1 MRVKMNLKGIN
12 WVKRTLADGSIK
24 EYAYLG
30 RGVGAMRLEGGRD
43 SPEEIERLIGSYQRA
58 KAEHRP
64 TNANTLKGI
73 ITAYMQSPDTKLS
86 PRTPQQISP
95 ITGIAST
102 LSSASSRG
110 IARTPT
116 SSRLERSSCSKRPEG
131 EQILQNELQ
140 NAE

>member
-95 ITGIAST
+95 ITGHSIHSIERII
-102 LSSASSRG
+102 SRYCANTDKLAAG
-110 IARTPT
+110 AIFL
-116 SSRLERSSCSKRPEG
+116 LEKAG
-131 EQILQNELQ
+131 G
-140 NAE
+140 